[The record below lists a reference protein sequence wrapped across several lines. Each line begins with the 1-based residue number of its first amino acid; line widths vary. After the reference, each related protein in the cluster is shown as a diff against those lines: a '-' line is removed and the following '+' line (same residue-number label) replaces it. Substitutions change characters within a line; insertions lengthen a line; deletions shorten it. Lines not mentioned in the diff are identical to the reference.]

1 MARMSKTERGDRYRS
16 LLRGMK
22 KHWKR
27 EPGFGDHPYTEAEI
41 VTFLQRLVTAFD
53 DTDRAWAAYK
63 KALASR
69 RKLERESAPLVKRL
83 VEWTYVTCSDEQRV
97 VDFDLPPLQPKGPR
111 TVEAKQRMV
120 RNRKKRKS
128 G

>member
-22 KHWKR
+22 KHWKKA
-27 EPGFGDHPYTEAEI
+27 PGFEDHPYTEAEV
-41 VTFLQRLVTAFD
+41 VTFLQRLVTAFE

-69 RKLERESAPLVKRL
+69 RKLEQESAPLVRRL
-83 VEWTYVTCSDEQRV
+83 VEWVYVICNEQQVV
-97 VDFDLPPLQPKGPR
+97 VDFDLPPQQPKGPR
-111 TVEAKQRMV
+111 TVEAKRRMV
-120 RNRKKRKS
+120 SNRKKRKS